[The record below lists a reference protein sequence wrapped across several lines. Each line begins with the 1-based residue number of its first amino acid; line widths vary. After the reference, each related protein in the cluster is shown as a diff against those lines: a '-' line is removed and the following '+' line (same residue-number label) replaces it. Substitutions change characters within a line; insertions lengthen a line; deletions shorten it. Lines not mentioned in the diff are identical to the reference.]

1 MSILKIAR
9 MGHPVLRLSAAPVD
23 DPGAPEI
30 QRLVADMGETLDD
43 AGGIGLAATQVYAPW
58 RVVIFEVPDERLDD
72 GEADG
77 EADGEG
83 GAPVPRTVLINPV
96 IEPLSDAVAVGWEGC
111 LSVPGMRGAVP
122 RFTHIR
128 YSGLSESGEAISR
141 EASGFHARVVQHE
154 CDHLDG
160 ILYPMRMTDMSTLH
174 FVSEV
179 RHNPG
184 LREPLEDE
192 GEDESVDE
200 REDENEVAQDEDAA

>member
-30 QRLVADMGETLDD
+30 QRLIADMGETLDD
-43 AGGIGLAATQVYAPW
+43 AGGIGLAATQVYSPW
-58 RVVIFEVPDERLDD
+58 RVVMFEVPDDQLDD
-72 GEADG
+72 AEDASQ
-77 EADGEG
+77 A
-83 GAPVPRTVLINPV
+83 PRTVLINPV

-122 RFTHIR
+122 RFTRIR
-128 YSGLSESGEAISR
+128 YSGLSENGEAISR

-192 GEDESVDE
+192 SVDE
-200 REDENEVAQDEDAA
+200 GESEEGLDEDAA

>member
-9 MGHPVLRLSAAPVD
+9 MGHPVLRLMAAPVD

-30 QRLVADMGETLDD
+30 QRLIADMRETLDD
-43 AGGIGLAATQVYAPW
+43 AGGLGLAATQVYAPW

-72 GEADG
+72 GEAN
-77 EADGEG
+77 GEG

-128 YSGLSESGEAISR
+128 YSGLTEGGEAISC
-141 EASGFHARVVQHE
+141 EASGFHARVAQHE
-154 CDHLDG
+154 CDHLAG

-192 GEDESVDE
+192 SVDE
-200 REDENEVAQDEDAA
+200 REDEGEDGGEGARDEDAA

>member
-30 QRLVADMGETLDD
+30 QRLIADIGETLDD

-58 RVVIFEVPDERLDD
+58 RVVIFEVPDDRLD
-72 GEADG
+72 DG

-96 IEPLSDAVAVGWEGC
+96 IEPLSDDVAVGWEGC

-122 RFTHIR
+122 RFTRIR
-128 YSGLSESGEAISR
+128 YSGVNESGEPISR

-192 GEDESVDE
+192 IEDHGEGEE
-200 REDENEVAQDEDAA
+200 ALDEDAA